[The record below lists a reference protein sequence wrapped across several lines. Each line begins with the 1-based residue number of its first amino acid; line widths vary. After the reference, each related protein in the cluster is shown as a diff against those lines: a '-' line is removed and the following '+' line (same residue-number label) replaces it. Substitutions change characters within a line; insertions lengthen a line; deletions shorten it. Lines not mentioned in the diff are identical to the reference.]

1 MEIIEQLK
9 DNFTFCLVVGWILFV
24 ILFVIIAI
32 VFTNEPA
39 EWIKY
44 RKVAWI
50 FIFVFGLLMFILQNI
65 YIYLY

>member
-32 VFTNEPA
+32 VFTEENSV
-39 EWIKY
+39 WHKY
-44 RKVAWI
+44 RKIAWI
-50 FIFVFGLLMFILQNI
+50 FILVFGLIMFILQNV

>member
-24 ILFVIIAI
+24 ILFTIIAV
-32 VFTNEPA
+32 VFTDEYA
-39 EWIKY
+39 EWNKY
-44 RKVAWI
+44 RRIAWI
-50 FIFVFGLLMFILQNI
+50 FIFAFGLLMFILQNL

>member
-24 ILFVIIAI
+24 ILFTIIAI
-32 VFTNEPA
+32 IFTDEHS
-39 EWIKY
+39 EWSKY
-44 RKVAWI
+44 RKVAWV
-50 FIFVFGLLMFILQNI
+50 FIFVFGLIMFILQNI